1 METMAVSEVPEMST
15 CFFRPVDSPADR
27 AGSLQSTVD
36 ALLGVPPL
44 LQLLMLHNNADG
56 FNGPPACIKST
67 HDLWSPTVFD
77 GRLCSPLVDTRPA
90 PTVTPVQKQAAPP
103 ALGIAP
109 AMEIHSNTPPPQADK
124 TEAEARAAEILS
136 RGCTTLMVRNL
147 PNKLTPAMIVECIN
161 ELGYDGKYDYL
172 FVPIDTNAPGWANRN
187 LGYCFLNL
195 VSPEKA
201 AQFCLQA
208 YGFSFRQAISST
220 KTSKI
225 SIAEEQGV
233 LANLRRIA
241 RAANSKDHRTPKPNT
256 YPYVRANGVIAP
268 MSPTAALM
276 CLDPDHEQE
285 GSEETTHAPSCTS
298 STSSP

>member
-1 METMAVSEVPEMST
+1 VLEQQATK
-15 CFFRPVDSPADR
+15 PA
-27 AGSLQSTVD
+27 
-36 ALLGVPPL
+36 
-44 LQLLMLHNNADG
+44 H
-56 FNGPPACIKST
+56 
-67 HDLWSPTVFD
+67 
-77 GRLCSPLVDTRPA
+77 
-90 PTVTPVQKQAAPP
+90 
-103 ALGIAP
+103 GIAP
-109 AMEIHSNTPPPQADK
+109 STDSHSTPPPQADK
-124 TEAEARAAEILS
+124 TEAEARAQEILT

-195 VSPEKA
+195 VSPETA

-285 GSEETTHAPSCTS
+285 GIEDASAS

>member
-1 METMAVSEVPEMST
+1 
-15 CFFRPVDSPADR
+15 
-27 AGSLQSTVD
+27 
-36 ALLGVPPL
+36 LG
-44 LQLLMLHNNADG
+44 D
-56 FNGPPACIKST
+56 I
-67 HDLWSPTVFD
+67 
-77 GRLCSPLVDTRPA
+77 RPA
-90 PTVTPVQKQAAPP
+90 PTAAVLEQQATKP
-103 ALGIAP
+103 GISP
-109 AMEIHSNTPPPQADK
+109 STDSHSTPPPQADK
-124 TEAEARAAEILS
+124 TEAEARAQEILT

-187 LGYCFLNL
+187 LGSCFLNL
-195 VSPEKA
+195 VSPETA

-285 GSEETTHAPSCTS
+285 GSEDTTNAPSCTS

>member
-1 METMAVSEVPEMST
+1 
-15 CFFRPVDSPADR
+15 
-27 AGSLQSTVD
+27 
-36 ALLGVPPL
+36 
-44 LQLLMLHNNADG
+44 MLHNTADG
-56 FNGPPACIKST
+56 CNGHPALIKSK

-77 GRLCSPLVDTRPA
+77 GRLSSPLGDIRPT
-90 PTVTPVQKQAAPP
+90 PTVTPVEKHATKPVHGAAP
-103 ALGIAP
+103 AADNQ
-109 AMEIHSNTPPPQADK
+109 SYTPPPQADK
-124 TEAEARAAEILS
+124 TEAEARAQEILT

-195 VSPEKA
+195 VSPETA

-285 GSEETTHAPSCTS
+285 GSEDTTNAPSCTS

>member
-1 METMAVSEVPEMST
+1 METMAVSEVPEMSS
-15 CFFRPVDSPADR
+15 CFFRPIDSIAVQQ
-27 AGSLQSTVD
+27 QSTVD
-36 ALLGVPPL
+36 AMLGVPPL

-56 FNGPPACIKST
+56 LDGHSSLIKSK

-77 GRLCSPLVDTRPA
+77 GRLCSPLGDVRPA
-90 PTVTPVQKQAAPP
+90 SGPLAAVVEPQGMKP
-103 ALGIAP
+103 APGAAHSTDGIK
-109 AMEIHSNTPPPQADK
+109 NPPQADK
-124 TEAEARAAEILS
+124 TEAEARAQEILA

-195 VSPEKA
+195 VTPETA
-201 AQFCLQA
+201 AQFCLHA

-241 RAANSKDHRTPKPNT
+241 RAANSKDHRAPKPNT

-285 GSEETTHAPSCTS
+285 AEDTS

>member
-1 METMAVSEVPEMST
+1 MAVSAENPDN
-15 CFFRPVDSPADR
+15 CFFRPIESPAV
-27 AGSLQSTVD
+27 SLQSTVD
-36 ALLGVPPL
+36 AMLGVPPL
-44 LQLLMLHNNADG
+44 LQLLMLHNTADEYDG
-56 FNGPPACIKST
+56 HRALIKSK

-77 GRLCSPLVDTRPA
+77 GRLCSPLGDVRPTQNVA
-90 PTVTPVQKQAAPP
+90 VLEQP
-103 ALGIAP
+103 ATKP
-109 AMEIHSNTPPPQADK
+109 AHGPSPDAHSTAPPQADK
-124 TEAEARAAEILS
+124 TEAEARAQEILT

-195 VSPEKA
+195 VSPETA

-285 GSEETTHAPSCTS
+285 GSADGSSPTCTS

>member
-1 METMAVSEVPEMST
+1 METMAISEVPEMSN
-15 CFFRPVDSPADR
+15 CFFRPLESPESR

-36 ALLGVPPL
+36 AMLGVPPL

-56 FNGPPACIKST
+56 SNALIKST

-77 GRLCSPLVDTRPA
+77 GRLCSPLGDVRPA
-90 PTVTPVQKQAAPP
+90 PNVIPVEKQATKPTHGTPP
-103 ALGIAP
+103 LP
-109 AMEIHSNTPPPQADK
+109 DNQSKTPPPQVDK
-124 TEAEARAAEILS
+124 TEAEARAQEIIT

-195 VSPEKA
+195 VSPETA

-285 GSEETTHAPSCTS
+285 GSEDTTNAPSCTS